1 MGRPLEY
8 RGTVFAIALL
18 AVAVGLSNFAAA
30 IGIGVSGVSRRTRV
44 RVAVVFGVFE
54 AGMPVAGLVL
64 GHSLAAGLGQAA
76 RWLGAAALVIVGAAG
91 LRQAWRSRRRE
102 SGLRSGVGEGGVG
115 GVGGSGVGGSGVGGS
130 GVGGSGSGGGEG
142 ARSWRTGRV
151 LVSGLALSGDNLAA
165 GFVLGAYRTPLA
177 VAAVV
182 FGLVS
187 VAMSLAGL
195 ELGARLGIVTGDR
208 SELMA
213 SAMLIAVGV
222 AIAAGAF

>member
-1 MGRPLEY
+1 
-8 RGTVFAIALL
+8 LL

>member
-1 MGRPLEY
+1 M
-8 RGTVFAIALL
+8 GTVFAVALL
-18 AVAVGLSNFAAA
+18 AVAVGLSNFAASV
-30 IGIGVSGVSRRTRV
+30 GIGVSGVSRRTRMQ
-44 RVAVVFGVFE
+44 VAVVFGIFE

-76 RWLGAAALVIVGAAG
+76 RWLGAAALIIVGAAG
-91 LRQAWRSRRRE
+91 LRQAWRSRRRD
-102 SGLRSGVGEGGVG
+102 SGPGSGP
-115 GVGGSGVGGSGVGGS
+115 GGSGLAWGGPGGR
-130 GVGGSGSGGGEG
+130 GLGGRGLGGEE

-208 SELMA
+208 SELIA

-222 AIAAGAF
+222 AIAVGVF

>member
-1 MGRPLEY
+1 M
-8 RGTVFAIALL
+8 FAIALL

-30 IGIGVSGVSRRTRV
+30 IGIGVSGVSRRTRA

-76 RWLGAAALVIVGAAG
+76 RWLGAAALIIVGAAG
-91 LRQAWRSRRRE
+91 LRQAWRSRRRDPGPGSE
-102 SGLRSGVGEGGVG
+102 GGLGVDGPGEGG
-115 GVGGSGVGGSGVGGS
+115 SD
-130 GVGGSGSGGGEG
+130 GGEQ

-208 SELMA
+208 SELIA

>member
-1 MGRPLEY
+1 
-8 RGTVFAIALL
+8 VFAIALL

-30 IGIGVSGVSRRTRV
+30 IGIGVSGVNRRTRV

-76 RWLGAAALVIVGAAG
+76 RWLGAAALIIVGAAG
-91 LRQAWRSRRRE
+91 LRQAWRSRRRD
-102 SGLRSGVGEGGVG
+102 SGLGNGLGGNGVGEGGVG
-115 GVGGSGVGGSGVGGS
+115 ERGVGERGVGEGELG
-130 GVGGSGSGGGEG
+130 GGSGSDGGEG
-142 ARSWRTGRV
+142 ARSWRTGRL

-208 SELMA
+208 SELIA

>member
-1 MGRPLEY
+1 M
-8 RGTVFAIALL
+8 GTVFAVALL
-18 AVAVGLSNFAAA
+18 AVAVGLSNFAASV
-30 IGIGVSGVSRRTRV
+30 GIGVSGVSRRTRMQ
-44 RVAVVFGVFE
+44 VAVVFGIFE

-76 RWLGAAALVIVGAAG
+76 RWLGAAALIIVGAAG
-91 LRQAWRSRRRE
+91 LRQAWRSRRRD
-102 SGLRSGVGEGGVG
+102 SGPGSGP
-115 GVGGSGVGGSGVGGS
+115 GGSGLAWGGPGGR
-130 GVGGSGSGGGEG
+130 GLGGEE

-208 SELMA
+208 SELIA

-222 AIAAGAF
+222 AIAVGVF

>member
-1 MGRPLEY
+1 
-8 RGTVFAIALL
+8 
-18 AVAVGLSNFAAA
+18 
-30 IGIGVSGVSRRTRV
+30 
-44 RVAVVFGVFE
+44 
-54 AGMPVAGLVL
+54 MPVAGLVL

-76 RWLGAAALVIVGAAG
+76 RWLGAAALIIVGAAG
-91 LRQAWRSRRRE
+91 LRQAWRSRRRD
-102 SGLRSGVGEGGVG
+102 SGLGNGLGGNG
-115 GVGGSGVGGSGVGGS
+115 LGGNGVGGSGVGGSGVGGS
-130 GVGGSGSGGGEG
+130 GVGGSGSDGGEG
-142 ARSWRTGRV
+142 ARSWPTGRV

-165 GFVLGAYRTPLA
+165 GFVLGAYCTPLA

-208 SELMA
+208 SELIA

>member
-1 MGRPLEY
+1 M
-8 RGTVFAIALL
+8 FAIVLL

-30 IGIGVSGVSRRTRV
+30 IGIGVSGVSRRTRG

-102 SGLRSGVGEGGVG
+102 SALRSGVGEGGVG
-115 GVGGSGVGGSGVGGS
+115 GVGGS

>member
-1 MGRPLEY
+1 
-8 RGTVFAIALL
+8 
-18 AVAVGLSNFAAA
+18 
-30 IGIGVSGVSRRTRV
+30 
-44 RVAVVFGVFE
+44 
-54 AGMPVAGLVL
+54 MPVAGLVL

-91 LRQAWRSRRRE
+91 LRRAWRSRRRE
-102 SGLRSGVGEGGVG
+102 PGLRSGVGGVGGGGVG
-115 GVGGSGVGGSGVGGS
+115 GGGEGGG
-130 GVGGSGSGGGEG
+130 GSGGGEG

-165 GFVLGAYRTPLA
+165 GFVLGAYHTPLV

-195 ELGARLGIVTGDR
+195 ELGARVGIVTGDR
-208 SELMA
+208 SELVA

>member
-1 MGRPLEY
+1 
-8 RGTVFAIALL
+8 VFAIALL

-30 IGIGVSGVSRRTRV
+30 IGIGVSGVNRRTRV

-76 RWLGAAALVIVGAAG
+76 RWLGAAALIIVGAAG
-91 LRQAWRSRRRE
+91 LRQAWRSRRRD
-102 SGLRSGVGEGGVG
+102 SGLGNGLGGN

-130 GVGGSGSGGGEG
+130 GVGGSGSDGGEG
-142 ARSWRTGRV
+142 ARSWPTGRV

-208 SELMA
+208 SELIA

>member
-1 MGRPLEY
+1 M
-8 RGTVFAIALL
+8 FAIALL

-130 GVGGSGSGGGEG
+130 GSGGGEG

>member
-1 MGRPLEY
+1 
-8 RGTVFAIALL
+8 VFAIALL

-64 GHSLAAGLGQAA
+64 GHSLAAGIGQAA
-76 RWLGAAALVIVGAAG
+76 RWLGAAALIIVGAAG
-91 LRQAWRSRRRE
+91 LRQAWRSRRRDPGPE
-102 SGLRSGVGEGGVG
+102 STRDVG
-115 GVGGSGVGGSGVGGS
+115 GAGGGG
-130 GVGGSGSGGGEG
+130 GSGGGEEE
-142 ARSWRTGRV
+142 RSWRTGRV

-195 ELGARLGIVTGDR
+195 ELGARLGIVAGDR
-208 SELMA
+208 SELIA

>member
-1 MGRPLEY
+1 
-8 RGTVFAIALL
+8 VFAIVLL
-18 AVAVGLSNFAAA
+18 AVAVGLGNFAAA

-76 RWLGAAALVIVGAAG
+76 RWLGAAALIVVGAAG
-91 LRQAWRSRRRE
+91 LRQAWRSRRRD
-102 SGLRSGVGEGGVG
+102 SGLEGGVG
-115 GVGGSGVGGSGVGGS
+115 ESGLGGSGVGDGG
-130 GVGGSGSGGGEG
+130 GGEGGGGESDGGEG

-208 SELMA
+208 SELIA

>member
-1 MGRPLEY
+1 MGGPLEY

-76 RWLGAAALVIVGAAG
+76 RWLGAAALIIVGAAG

-102 SGLRSGVGEGGVG
+102 PGLRSGV
-115 GVGGSGVGGSGVGGS
+115 
-130 GVGGSGSGGGEG
+130 GEG

-208 SELMA
+208 SELIA

>member
-1 MGRPLEY
+1 MGGPLEY

-130 GVGGSGSGGGEG
+130 GSGGGEG

>member
-1 MGRPLEY
+1 
-8 RGTVFAIALL
+8 VFAIVLL
-18 AVAVGLSNFAAA
+18 AVAVGLGNFAAA

-76 RWLGAAALVIVGAAG
+76 RWLGAAALIIVGAAG
-91 LRQAWRSRRRE
+91 LRQAWRSRRRD
-102 SGLRSGVGEGGVG
+102 SGLGSGA
-115 GVGGSGVGGSGVGGS
+115 GGSGVGGGEGGS
-130 GVGGSGSGGGEG
+130 GVGGDESDGGEG

-195 ELGARLGIVTGDR
+195 ELGARLGIVAGDR
-208 SELMA
+208 SELIA

>member
-1 MGRPLEY
+1 
-8 RGTVFAIALL
+8 VFAIALL

-115 GVGGSGVGGSGVGGS
+115 GVGVGGSGVGGSGVGGSGVGGS